1 MRKRILEM
9 MHAADPA
16 PISITLN
23 GDAREIPAGLTIRDL
38 LAHLD
43 LSERLVVVER
53 NREIVR
59 REDYREVAVVAGDT
73 IELVHFV
80 GGG

>member
-1 MRKRILEM
+1 MDSSSRDRISVT
-9 MHAADPA
+9 
-16 PISITLN
+16 IN
-23 GDAREIPAGLTIRDL
+23 GEVREVPEGLTVKGL

-43 LSERLVVVER
+43 LHERLVVVEK
-53 NREIVR
+53 NREIIR
-59 REDYREVAVVAGDT
+59 REDYDSVDVDEGDG

>member
-1 MRKRILEM
+1 MENSSQ
-9 MHAADPA
+9 AT
-16 PISITLN
+16 ISVTIN
-23 GDAREIPAGLTIRDL
+23 GEAREMPEGLTVEGL

-43 LSERLVVVER
+43 LHERLVVVEK

-59 REDYREVAVVAGDT
+59 REDYGGVDVGEGDAF
-73 IELVHFV
+73 ELVHFV

>member
-1 MRKRILEM
+1 M
-9 MHAADPA
+9 ADQNRNGT
-16 PISITLN
+16 ITITLN
-23 GDAREIPAGLTIRDL
+23 GEPRRVPGDLTVGGLL
-38 LAHLD
+38 GHLE
-43 LSERLVVVER
+43 LNERMVVVER

-59 REDYREVAVVAGDT
+59 RGRYAELRVVEGDT

>member
-1 MRKRILEM
+1 MDNSSQK
-9 MHAADPA
+9 A
-16 PISITLN
+16 ISVTIN
-23 GDAREIPAGLTIRDL
+23 GEVREVPKGLSIRGL

-43 LSERLVVVER
+43 LHERLVVVEK

-59 REDYREVAVVAGDT
+59 REDYDGVDVGEGDAF
-73 IELVHFV
+73 ELVHFV

>member
-1 MRKRILEM
+1 MEDSSQATVNVTI
-9 MHAADPA
+9 
-16 PISITLN
+16 N
-23 GDAREIPAGLTIRDL
+23 GEARDVPEGLTVKDL

-43 LSERLVVVER
+43 LHERLVVVEK
-53 NREIVR
+53 NREIIR
-59 REDYREVAVVAGDT
+59 REDYGSVDVGGGDA

>member
-1 MRKRILEM
+1 MENTSQET
-9 MHAADPA
+9 
-16 PISITLN
+16 ISVTIN
-23 GDAREIPAGLTIRDL
+23 GEVREVPEGLTVKGL

-43 LSERLVVVER
+43 LHERMVVVEK
-53 NREIVR
+53 NREIIR
-59 REDYREVAVVAGDT
+59 REDYDSVDVGEGDG